1 MTKMTMVTDDD
12 DDDKD
17 DDDDDLGVEPTVQ
30 LATSCWRTGGSTLE
44 PRSPICKYL
53 HIFVKVYLYC

>member
-1 MTKMTMVTDDD
+1 MMTKMTMVTDDD

-30 LATSCWRTGGSTLE
+30 LATSC
-44 PRSPICKYL
+44 
-53 HIFVKVYLYC
+53 